1 MSSEMRIGIFA
12 KKFGIPVST
21 VRYYIQL
28 GILVPESRNGQYI
41 FSDKCVQ
48 DMERVMEY
56 RELRFS
62 LLDIHELLTLQRK
75 FTLSQPEDRNAYLA
89 LLYQQRERLIRALE
103 TNQQQEHLLKQL
115 EREITPYSTAQ

>member
-12 KKFGIPVST
+12 KKFGIPAST

-62 LLDIHELLTLQRK
+62 LLDIHELL
-75 FTLSQPEDRNAYLA
+75 SQPEDRNAYLA